1 MREERLAVEGQ
12 LDPSG
17 GAGEQPD
24 GECALKGGDA
34 LRHGLLGD
42 AELVGRVLQLPE
54 FGRAD
59 ERPHRLG
66 IHRPS
71 ISVPNRWL
79 WLSRGRLFDPGR
91 VRPV

>member
-1 MREERLAVEGQ
+1 MREERLAVECQ

-24 GECALKGGDA
+24 VEYALKGRDP

-42 AELVGRVLQLPE
+42 AELVGRVAQLSE
-54 FGRAD
+54 LGRAD
-59 ERPHRLG
+59 EGAHRLG

-71 ISVPNRWL
+71 IDALNQRL
-79 WLSRGRLFDPGR
+79 WLARK
-91 VRPV
+91 PVV